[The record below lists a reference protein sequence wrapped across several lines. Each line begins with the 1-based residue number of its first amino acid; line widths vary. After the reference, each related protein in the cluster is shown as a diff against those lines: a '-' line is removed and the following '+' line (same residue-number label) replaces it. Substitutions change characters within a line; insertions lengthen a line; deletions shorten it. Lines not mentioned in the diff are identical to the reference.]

1 MMYFYTSGQDVRI
14 SRFFFQAAL
23 ELLPSYSNVT
33 LLLKCTH
40 RLMDHCEFADLVK
53 FWLESLVETK
63 MLPEKCWDCQGPDL
77 QTVGIFDLRTSVHVS
92 ALSYI

>member
-1 MMYFYTSGQDVRI
+1 
-14 SRFFFQAAL
+14 
-23 ELLPSYSNVT
+23 
-33 LLLKCTH
+33 
-40 RLMDHCEFADLVK
+40 MDHCEFADLVK

-63 MLPEKCWDCQGPDL
+63 MLPEKCWDCQGPGL